1 MLRTEFMT
9 RQEILAELKSN
20 SLLNQVRRIIGEA
33 MAEIDTGSRQRV
45 PLTIFEVQ
53 NLEFS
58 AAIEVAA
65 LLGVK
70 LEPGQASDQ
79 S

>member
-1 MLRTEFMT
+1 MT
-9 RQEILAELKSN
+9 KQEILSELKSD
-20 SLLNQVRRIIGEA
+20 SLLNQVRRIISST

-70 LEPGQASDQ
+70 LEPGKASATT
-79 S
+79 